1 MAEYDI
7 ILGTN
12 HDLIKVIGDLIKYF
26 TTLAIQTLEPVILI
40 QRQDK

>member
-12 HDLIKVIGDLIKYF
+12 HGLIKVISDMTKYI
-26 TTLAIQTLEPVILI
+26 TTLAIQTLEPMI
-40 QRQDK
+40 